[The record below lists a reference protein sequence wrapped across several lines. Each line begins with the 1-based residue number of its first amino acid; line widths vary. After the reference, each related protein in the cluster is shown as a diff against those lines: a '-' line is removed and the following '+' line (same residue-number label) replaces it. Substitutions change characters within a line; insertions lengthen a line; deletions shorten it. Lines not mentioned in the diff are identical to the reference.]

1 MLQGIKVLAV
11 TVPGVPAH
19 QTPDLVGLS
28 VKVSLSLCFVS
39 LSPSLG
45 FGQVN
50 LFLT

>member
-1 MLQGIKVLAV
+1 MLQGIKALAV

-19 QTPDLVGLS
+19 QTPNLVRLS

-39 LSPSLG
+39 LSLPLG

-50 LFLT
+50 VFLA